1 MKELFN
7 LLTDKGFVFE
17 EAASFFGEKLPI
29 SPSDFYKLAEEYQV
43 RAFTVS
49 GYSKIQVLN
58 QFHGELL
65 KAIKE
70 GTTMTEFKNRM
81 NDFLQDKG
89 YKGITNFQADN
100 IFRTNIQTAYQVG
113 HYRQMMDPGV
123 LKLRPYWQYDA
134 VNDKHT
140 RLSHHAMDGRV
151 FKADDPIWDT
161 WYPPN
166 GFRCRCGVKTLSA
179 RQVKERGLTVEEEV
193 PRSAEINGSFVNVHP
208 DPKFDTNPAKV
219 VFKPDL
225 ADYPDSLK
233 NAFERREKTQNKQD
247 AP

>member
-1 MKELFN
+1 MKDLFE
-7 LLTDKGFVFE
+7 LLTKDIVFE
-17 EAASFFGEKLPI
+17 EAAAFFKGKVPVE
-29 SPSDFYKLAEEYQV
+29 PSEFYKLAEKYKTF
-43 RAFTVS
+43 AFTVS
-49 GYSKIQVLN
+49 GYSKIQVLDK
-58 QFHGELL
+58 FYDEILR
-65 KAIKE
+65 AIE
-70 GTTMTEFKNRM
+70 TGTTMKDFKETM
-81 NDFLQDKG
+81 NQFLQDKG

-134 VNDKHT
+134 VNDKST
-140 RLSHHAMDGRV
+140 RPSHLAMDGRV
-151 FKADDPIWDT
+151 YRADDPIWDT

-219 VFKPDL
+219 AFKPDL

-233 NAFERREKTQNKQD
+233 NAFERREKTQDKQD